1 MSTLLWENNFNKN
14 FWEQTQKQVIE
25 FTSFLDF
32 PLSSHVGKNIC
43 HKYFLQ
49 FLPNYVLNQ
58 TKNKLSFACH
68 SSQNCH
74 INISKLILFS
84 FHLHIKMASIW
95 NEKHSL
101 YFIFKDLYNLIAFY
115 FSSIF
120 STNHLLITTC
130 YVTLEHNL
138 YLLSWL
144 SISRLA
150 PFSLSSLS
158 LKYSPLLHLLILA
171 ACSSVDLL
179 SFLQQEVF
187 SLANCTWDYTLVQ
200 NCRWFFTESSGDI
213 WQ

>member
-120 STNHLLITTC
+120 STNHLLIDPVQLAKKTK
-130 YVTLEHNL
+130 
-138 YLLSWL
+138 
-144 SISRLA
+144 SILCFWQICW
-150 PFSLSSLS
+150 PFS
-158 LKYSPLLHLLILA
+158 
-171 ACSSVDLL
+171 
-179 SFLQQEVF
+179 
-187 SLANCTWDYTLVQ
+187 
-200 NCRWFFTESSGDI
+200 G
-213 WQ
+213 